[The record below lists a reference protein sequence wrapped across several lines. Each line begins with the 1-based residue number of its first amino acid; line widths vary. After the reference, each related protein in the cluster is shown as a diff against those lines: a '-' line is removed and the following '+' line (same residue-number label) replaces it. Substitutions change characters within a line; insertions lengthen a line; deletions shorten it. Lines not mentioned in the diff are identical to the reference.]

1 MIALLSLLDWL
12 SSVSGSDVAILGLIV
27 AVFALLASLFRN
39 WYASRQI
46 RLSSV
51 IEILQRMEKV
61 REDRQILYKIR
72 NGHKSY
78 EEWADPEKDA
88 ADRVAREFDILG
100 VLDSTLNIDRKFVD
114 RFYAVPAAEIWEIV
128 APHVEFKRIKE
139 KRGKHHLWEF
149 EQLADRVK
157 YVKRNH
163 PADNDTTSDKT
174 SDKKKWPPFPR
185 RKRPYI
191 FW

>member
-1 MIALLSLLDWL
+1 MIVLLSLLDWL
-12 SSVSGSDVAILGLIV
+12 SSISESDIAILGLLV
-27 AVFALLASLFRN
+27 AIFALLASLFRN

-51 IEILQRMEKV
+51 VEILQRMENV
-61 REDRQILYKIR
+61 RKDRQTLYKIR
-72 NGHKSY
+72 DGRKPY
-78 EEWADPEKDA
+78 EEWAIEEKEA

-114 RFYAVPAAEIWEIV
+114 RFYAVPAAEIWDIV
-128 APHVEFKRIKE
+128 APHVKFKRKKE

-157 YVKRNH
+157 YVKKNH
-163 PADNDTTSDKT
+163 PAYNDANSDKK

-185 RKRPYI
+185 RKRPHI
-191 FW
+191 LW